1 MTDPVQEAVQTG
13 RLARRAADA
22 GRYDAVALCTAGIA
36 LAYVVGDRED
46 GAAFTDRALVL
57 NPNLVWAWLF
67 SGWVKLLLGEPEVAI
82 ERFARAMR
90 LSPNDPNKVLMTD
103 GTASAHFVAGRY
115 HEALSWAKTA
125 TREKPAYVIPICV
138 AAASAALTG
147 QSAEA
152 EKAVASLRQIE
163 PTLRISTLKERIL
176 ELGHAFEN
184 FAEGL
189 RKAGLPE

>member
-1 MTDPVQEAVQTG
+1 VTDPVQEAVETG

-22 GRYDAVALCTAGIA
+22 GRDDAVALCTAGIA
-36 LAYVVGDRED
+36 LAYVVGDPED
-46 GAAFTDRALVL
+46 GAAYTDRALVL

-67 SGWVKLLLGEPEVAI
+67 SGWVKLLLGEPEIAI

-90 LSPNDPNKVLMTD
+90 LSPNDPNKVLMMD

-115 HEALSWAKTA
+115 AEALSWAKTA
-125 TREKPAYVIPICV
+125 TREKPAYIVPICV

-147 QSAEA
+147 QLAEV
-152 EKAVASLRQIE
+152 EKAVASLRLLE
-163 PTLRISTLKERIL
+163 PTLRISTLKEQL
-176 ELGHAFEN
+176 PELGFGFAK